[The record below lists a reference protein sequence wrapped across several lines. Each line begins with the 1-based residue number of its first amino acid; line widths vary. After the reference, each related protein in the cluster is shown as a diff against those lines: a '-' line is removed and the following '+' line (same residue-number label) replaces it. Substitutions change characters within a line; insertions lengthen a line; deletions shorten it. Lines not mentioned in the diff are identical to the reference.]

1 MTNPSPDPLLSYARR
16 TVVVTGAAT
25 GMGAETVALLLE
37 AGAEVYALDIADIT
51 KSVTLAQHVDL
62 ADPESIDGILDSL
75 PPRIDALMHCAGV
88 PGGTRFDP
96 RTVVRV
102 NFLGLRHLTEAVFDR
117 MGDDASVTSIASLA
131 GGGWLGHR
139 AELAELM
146 ATKDF
151 AAADAWLNG
160 RDDLVGDGY
169 RFSKECVQ
177 YWTMWRSTTAIRS
190 GVRVNAICPG
200 VTDTKIMADFRQV
213 MGDAA
218 IDMTA
223 DAGIGRLASPAEMAP
238 AMLFLGHH
246 QAASYING
254 ANLDIDGGFMAAL
267 TTGQVDFSK
276 YDLGG

>member
-1 MTNPSPDPLLSYARR
+1 MTTKPLLDYCGR

-37 AGAEVYALDIADIT
+37 AGAEVHALDIAEVT
-51 KSVTLAQHVDL
+51 APVESVHQVDL
-62 ADPESIDGILDSL
+62 GNPTYIDSVLNDL
-75 PPRIDALMHCAGV
+75 PQRIDALMHCAGI

-117 MGDDASVTSIASLA
+117 LSDDASITSIASLA
-131 GGGWLGHR
+131 GGGWPGHTTELSELLATNGF
-139 AELAELM
+139 AEAE
-146 ATKDF
+146 
-151 AAADAWLNG
+151 AWLDG
-160 RDDLVGDGY
+160 QGELVGDGY
-169 RFSKECVQ
+169 GFSKECVQ
-177 YWTMWRSTTAIRS
+177 YWTMWRSTSAIRS

-200 VTDTKIMADFRQV
+200 VTDTKIMVDFREA

-223 DAGIGRLASPAEMAP
+223 DAGIGRLASAAEMAP

-246 QAASYING
+246 RAASYING
-254 ANLDIDGGFMAAL
+254 VNLDIDGGFTAAM
-267 TTGQVDFSK
+267 TTDQVDFAK
-276 YDLGG
+276 YGLGG

>member
-1 MTNPSPDPLLSYARR
+1 MSTQPLLDYSGR
-16 TVVVTGAAT
+16 TAVVTGAAT

-37 AGAEVYALDIADIT
+37 AGAEVHALDI
-51 KSVTLAQHVDL
+51 SEVTAPVASAQHVDL
-62 ADPESIDGILDSL
+62 GDPTSIDAVLAGL
-75 PPRIDALMHCAGV
+75 PDRIDALMHCAGI

-96 RTVVRV
+96 LTVMQV

-117 MGDDASVTSIASLA
+117 LSDDGSITSIASLA
-131 GGGWLGHR
+131 GGGWPGHT
-139 AELAELM
+139 AELSELLATDGFAE
-146 ATKDF
+146 AE
-151 AAADAWLNG
+151 AWLDG
-160 RDDLVGDGY
+160 RNDLVGDGY
-169 RFSKECVQ
+169 GLSKECVQ

-200 VTDTKIMADFRQV
+200 VTDTKIMVDFREA

-223 DAGIGRLASPAEMAP
+223 DAGIGRLASAGEMAP

-246 QAASYING
+246 RAASYING
-254 ANLDIDGGFMAAL
+254 ANLNIDGGFMAAL

-276 YDLGG
+276 YNLS

>member
-1 MTNPSPDPLLSYARR
+1 MANEPLLDYSGR

-25 GMGAETVALLLE
+25 GMGAETVALLLD
-37 AGAEVYALDIADIT
+37 AGAEVHALDIAE
-51 KSVTLAQHVDL
+51 VTAPVATTRHVDL
-62 ADPESIDGILDSL
+62 GDPASIDGTLDGL
-75 PPRIDALMHCAGV
+75 PPRIDALMHCAGI

-117 MGDDASVTSIASLA
+117 MGDDASITSIASLA
-131 GGGWLGHR
+131 GGGWPAHR
-139 AELAELM
+139 AELAELL
-146 ATKDF
+146 ATGSFTDG
-151 AAADAWLNG
+151 DAWLDG

-169 RFSKECVQ
+169 GFSKECVQ

-200 VTDTKIMADFRQV
+200 VTDTKIMVDFREA

-246 QAASYING
+246 RAASYVNG
-254 ANLDIDGGFMAAL
+254 VNLDIDGGFMAAM
-267 TTGQVDFSK
+267 TTGQVDFAR
-276 YDLGG
+276 YGLGS

>member
-1 MTNPSPDPLLSYARR
+1 MTNPLPDPLLSYARR

-37 AGAEVYALDIADIT
+37 ADAEVHALDVAEIT
-51 KSVTLAQHVDL
+51 APVASARHVNL
-62 ADPESIDGILDSL
+62 GDPASIDGVLDDL
-75 PPRIDALMHCAGV
+75 PPRIDALMHCAGI

-96 RTVVRV
+96 RTVMRV

-117 MGDDASVTSIASLA
+117 MSDDASITSIASLA
-131 GGGWLGHR
+131 GGGWPSHR
-139 AELAELM
+139 TELSELL
-146 ATKDF
+146 ATDDF
-151 AAADAWLNG
+151 AAGDTWLDG
-160 RDDLVGDGY
+160 REDLVGDGY
-169 RFSKECVQ
+169 SFSKECVQ
-177 YWTMWRSTTAIRS
+177 FWTMWRSTSAIR
-190 GVRVNAICPG
+190 PG
-200 VTDTKIMADFRQV
+200 VTDTKIMVDFRQA

-246 QAASYING
+246 QTASYING
-254 ANLDIDGGFMAAL
+254 VNLDIDGGFMAAL